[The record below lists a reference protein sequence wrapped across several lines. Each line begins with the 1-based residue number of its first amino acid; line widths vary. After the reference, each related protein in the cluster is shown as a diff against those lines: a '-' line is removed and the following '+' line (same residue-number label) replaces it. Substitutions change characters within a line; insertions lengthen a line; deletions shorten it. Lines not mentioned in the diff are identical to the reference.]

1 MIKITTVAL
10 ITVDGSYW
18 KNETK
23 LLNCTKV
30 KFARNVLWR
39 KEFFF
44 LKLKRIERRIASLL
58 IEKKKKK
65 NLKLDNIFFSFVV
78 LLCTHM
84 KYLEELF
91 KWKDHLINGE
101 FCGFFFFFKFCLLY
115 WIVCI
120 IFAYKSIV
128 V

>member
-65 NLKLDNIFFSFVV
+65 KI
-78 LLCTHM
+78 
-84 KYLEELF
+84 
-91 KWKDHLINGE
+91 
-101 FCGFFFFFKFCLLY
+101 
-115 WIVCI
+115 
-120 IFAYKSIV
+120 
-128 V
+128 